1 MRSGYRSA
9 MLQESEG
16 EVGRE
21 GGGEV
26 GVTAGLLTP
35 ALVPGNRWRGKKS
48 R

>member
-16 EVGRE
+16 EEEVGRRD
-21 GGGEV
+21 GGEV

-35 ALVPGNRWRGKKS
+35 ALVPGNRWNR
-48 R
+48 